1 MHRIKREWCA
11 AVSIKL
17 NQVSKRTEGI
27 ANLTLDSFHRLCFL
41 NTWCLTFF
49 RRPTVSSVRG
59 VGGLVVMVGGWQG
72 HYLML
77 TDQHIQSQFDQEW
90 AEMYCDTC

>member
-27 ANLTLDSFHRLCFL
+27 ENLTLDSFPPKVLSEYFVPHFL
-41 NTWCLTFF
+41 SY
-49 RRPTVSSVRG
+49 RSRQSVSSVWG
-59 VGGLVVMVGGWQG
+59 VGGNGWWVARSLFNAIAA
-72 HYLML
+72 YSVS
-77 TDQHIQSQFDQEW
+77 I
-90 AEMYCDTC
+90 